1 MKLSAKAKS
10 YICEKIDEVHEMRCD
25 RCMEDC
31 DDCGLPDTMYS
42 LKVALGI
49 EKEDKGE

>member
-1 MKLSAKAKS
+1 MKLSAQAKS
-10 YICEKIDEVHEMRCD
+10 YICEKIDDVHESRCN

-31 DDCGLPDTMYS
+31 DDCGLPDTIYS

-49 EKEDKGE
+49 EKEDTEE